1 MDASPARE
9 PAEALLAV
17 TSACPHCATMLARL
31 ADLVKTGRIG
41 ELRVINLDVRPEY
54 AGVLGI
60 RSVPWLSID
69 PFVLTGVHGR
79 DELIAWIG
87 RLESPH
93 GIAGYLHEQLK
104 QGRLADVIEW
114 LERRPNRLADLL
126 PILANPEASLNVRLG
141 AGAVFEH
148 FASRP
153 PLAAL
158 VQELGELSAA
168 EDARVRADACHVLGL
183 TGQPDARPW
192 LEARRTDA
200 DAEVREIALESL
212 ERLQGH

>member
-1 MDASPARE
+1 MEDTPGRAPL
-9 PAEALLAV
+9 EATLAL
-17 TSACPHCATMLARL
+17 TSACPHCAAMLALL
-31 ADLVKTGRIG
+31 ADLVKGGRIA
-41 ELRVINLDVRPEY
+41 ELKVVNLDLRPEC

-60 RSVPWLSID
+60 RSVPWLSIG
-69 PFVLTGVHGR
+69 PFVLTGVRGR

-104 QGRLADVIEW
+104 EGRLDDVIEW
-114 LERRPNRLADLL
+114 LERRPDALGALL

-148 FASRP
+148 FATRP
-153 PLAAL
+153 SLAAL
-158 VQELGELSAA
+158 VPELGEFSAA

-183 TGQPDARPW
+183 TGHPDARPW
-192 LEARRTDA
+192 LEARRSDA

-212 ERLQGH
+212 ERLQGR